1 MIRTFQGHKGHIT
14 GGVPIGAASSLEIF
28 DVFHTSLL
36 TPYKETEEHGEN
48 FPEPPPDLIDDE
60 PENEVE
66 EVLASQRYGC
76 WKKLQY
82 LL

>member
-1 MIRTFQGHKGHIT
+1 
-14 GGVPIGAASSLEIF
+14 LELPAHWKIF
-28 DVFHTSLL
+28 NVFHASLL

-48 FPEPPPDLIDDE
+48 FPEPPPDLIDDK
-60 PENEVE
+60 PEYELK
-66 EVLASQRYGC
+66 EVLTLQQYGH